1 MRKRVSIAILLVA
14 GCGGSITPGQVG
26 IPCDPIVKHDTIQVH
41 DTTLSPVYDT
51 LIIPR
56 DVYYFDMW
64 RDTIYLNADSSV
76 NRVAIDR
83 HDTTP
88 IFKKQ
93 EKRST

>member
-41 DTTLSPVYDT
+41 DTLT
-51 LIIPR
+51 IPR

-83 HDTTP
+83 HDTTL